1 MAKITLGIGT
11 SHTPML
17 NAPVTDW
24 PKFIELDRH
33 RVHQD
38 KEGNT
43 LNYEQLLALADDQ
56 IPREITEEKFLWKHT
71 KALAALEHLHQV
83 VKKAEIDILVF
94 SSKEELMRHPFVK
107 SKIHSK
113 TIRSVSKQNENNMA
127 DDILRK
133 NGRNMPQGHEA
144 QIIRCDGPNIK
155 FNQSYIDLKST
166 HPDYDQKFLFAFKT
180 GNVKRNFND
189 KTFLGKK

>member
-17 NAPVTDW
+17 NAPVSDW

-56 IPREITEEKFLWKHT
+56 IPREINEE
-71 KALAALEHLHQV
+71 
-83 VKKAEIDILVF
+83 
-94 SSKEELMRHPFVK
+94 
-107 SKIHSK
+107 
-113 TIRSVSKQNENNMA
+113 
-127 DDILRK
+127 
-133 NGRNMPQGHEA
+133 
-144 QIIRCDGPNIK
+144 
-155 FNQSYIDLKST
+155 
-166 HPDYDQKFLFAFKT
+166 
-180 GNVKRNFND
+180 
-189 KTFLGKK
+189 